1 MKMEQIWR
9 IKLRGD
15 KDAKQGS
22 GWERMKGSAIKGEEK
37 EERVQA
43 RKNGNAV
50 QLYNTPTL

>member
-15 KDAKQGS
+15 KDAKQRS
-22 GWERMKGSAIKGEEK
+22 GWERMKGSAVKGEEK

-50 QLYNTPTL
+50 QL